1 MNKKDII
8 ENTVKDFLS
17 NEKLF
22 TALDITNVVKKTI
35 PYIRHSEVKEEIK
48 ELYKFVIPN
57 YDYTKTLIQVTL
69 KDGTVA
75 NAFLYHPISDTFDL
89 DNKYKNRSL
98 ANQSQPKPV
107 VTQQT
112 DKDEEKEAS
121 VLWGNLFNS
130 NTPSLFPRY

>member
-22 TALDITNVVKKTI
+22 TALDVTNAVKKTI

-48 ELYKFVIPN
+48 ALYKFVITD

-69 KDGTVA
+69 KDGTVT

-98 ANQSQPKPV
+98 LSQSQPALS
-107 VTQQT
+107 QQST
-112 DKDEEKEAS
+112 KDEDENKEVS

-130 NTPSLFPRY
+130 NTPSLFPRS